1 MAALSCRLIFDLQL
15 CEHRSIEDKREKM
28 FEEVV
33 FTLVGEADNP
43 DLERDDFIE
52 VSNNK
57 MDLNLETNIEGG
69 PGSAGL

>member
-1 MAALSCRLIFDLQL
+1 
-15 CEHRSIEDKREKM
+15 M